1 MDRSNTIRKLT
12 MVALLLAIALTLSI
26 AESFIP
32 FGVPGMKLG
41 LANLVILL
49 SIYYFSFWIPLAI
62 DLARVVVASLF
73 TGTFLGMG
81 FVMSLSGA
89 LLSFFLMYLGARF
102 LKKVFTP
109 VGVSI
114 LGAYAHALAQMFVA
128 VLYLGSWGV
137 FYYFPLMALTSL
149 ATGTLNGFLVEA
161 TLANRYLAR
170 VVSTVRWYSRER

>member
-1 MDRSNTIRKLT
+1 MDRRAGIKKLT
-12 MVALLLAIALTLSI
+12 TIALLLAMALTLSI

-32 FGVPGMKLG
+32 FGIPGLKLG

-49 SIYYFSFWIPLAI
+49 AIYYYGFWIPLAI

-89 LLSFFLMYLGARF
+89 VVSFFLMYLGYRV
-102 LKKVFTP
+102 LKFFTP

-114 LGAYAHALAQMFVA
+114 MGAYGHALAQMFVA
-128 VLYLGSWGV
+128 VAYLGSWGV
-137 FYYFPLMALTSL
+137 FYYFPVMALASL

-161 TLANRYLAR
+161 ILANRYLSHFVEITKR
-170 VVSTVRWYSRER
+170 

>member
-1 MDRSNTIRKLT
+1 MDRRAGIKKLT
-12 MVALLLAIALTLSI
+12 TIALLLAMALTLSI

-32 FGVPGMKLG
+32 FGIPGLKLG

-49 SIYYFSFWIPLAI
+49 AIYYYGFWIPLAI

-89 LLSFFLMYLGARF
+89 VVSFFLMYLGYRV
-102 LKKVFTP
+102 LKFFTP

-114 LGAYAHALAQMFVA
+114 MGAYGHALAQMFVA
-128 VLYLGSWGV
+128 VAYLGSLGV
-137 FYYFPLMALTSL
+137 FYYFPVMALASL

-161 TLANRYLAR
+161 ILANRYLSSLVEMTKR
-170 VVSTVRWYSRER
+170 

>member
-1 MDRSNTIRKLT
+1 MDRRAGIKKLT
-12 MVALLLAIALTLSI
+12 TIALLLAMALTLSI

-32 FGVPGMKLG
+32 FGIPGLKLG

-49 SIYYFSFWIPLAI
+49 AIYYYGFWIPLAI

-89 LLSFFLMYLGARF
+89 VVSFFLMYLGYRV
-102 LKKVFTP
+102 LKFFTP

-114 LGAYAHALAQMFVA
+114 MGAYGHALAQMFVA
-128 VLYLGSWGV
+128 VAYLGSWGV
-137 FYYFPLMALTSL
+137 FYYFAVIALASL

-161 TLANRYLAR
+161 ILANRYLSHFVEMTKR
-170 VVSTVRWYSRER
+170 